1 MRITIWMSP
10 KLFWLIGLI
19 GIGILV
25 SDHIRSVEIPESCE
39 IIAHL
44 FKPNMEFMRC
54 TIFLRD

>member
-19 GIGILV
+19 GIGFFV
-25 SDHIRSVEIPESCE
+25 SDYVRSVETPESYE

-44 FKPNMEFMRC
+44 FKPNMEFTRC
-54 TIFLRD
+54 TIHLRD